1 MIKLFLSFN
10 FKTDKD
16 IADVIRQQLSVLG
29 IECVVM
35 GDIAKD
41 PPPDVVRSNIFA
53 CDAFLAIVSG
63 EKSDWVQN
71 EIGMAYAANKKH
83 IYGLVEEGVS
93 VGGLLPR
100 ITSYKQFHRDSMLA
114 LKKLIAKIASEFVE
128 DAANVG
134 LVEPTEILTS
144 TVKAGSPFS
153 RMPGG
158 SFAPT
163 IDRGAYE
170 HRNRGLITISFR
182 PPRLPS
188 GDFVLTIY
196 VPPEFD
202 LGRVIVDPDNH
213 IARDLPREVCRI
225 VVSKKKTKRYQGFS
239 YIETSLSFPE
249 ALPSL
254 SDGWVNLKLPDVA
267 APAISGRYAF
277 YGEGKVAVGSPVAET
292 SPFEFEPI
300 IVKGEVSPTTLSGT
314 IFTSKNTPFEG
325 QAVIRAVGI
334 AVDPYDPTHR
344 STGRPVEGR
353 FYMMLRDRGRYD
365 LSLAPGTYDV
375 YASALDGVE
384 YRIAAGIPVL
394 EDTTLDGF
402 LGDELS

>member
-10 FKTDKD
+10 FRTDKD
-16 IADVIRQQLSVLG
+16 VADAIRQQLSLLG
-29 IECVVM
+29 IECIVV

-53 CDAFLAIVSG
+53 CDAFLAIVSVD
-63 EKSDWVQN
+63 KSDWVQN
-71 EIGMAYAANKKH
+71 EIGIAYAASKKH

-100 ITSYKQFHRDSMLA
+100 ITSYKQFRRDSILE
-114 LKKLIAKIASEFVE
+114 LKKTIAKIASEFVE
-128 DAANVG
+128 DAANIG
-134 LVEPTEILTS
+134 LVEPSEMLTS

-153 RMPGG
+153 IMPE
-158 SFAPT
+158 SYAPT

-170 HRNRGLITISFR
+170 FRSRGAVTVSFR

-202 LGRVIVDPDNH
+202 LGRVVTSPDNH

-225 VVSKKKTKRYQGFS
+225 VAGKKRTRRYQGFS
-239 YIETSLSFPE
+239 FIETSLSFPE
-249 ALPSL
+249 VLPFL
-254 SDGWVNLKLPDVA
+254 SDGWVNLKLLDVT
-267 APAISGRYAF
+267 APLISGRYAF
-277 YGEGKVAVGSPVAET
+277 YGEGKVVVGSPTAET
-292 SPFEFEPI
+292 SPFEFEPVV
-300 IVKGEVSPTTLSGT
+300 VKGEVSPTTLSGM
-314 IFTSKNTPFEG
+314 IFASKDRPFEG
-325 QAVIRAVGI
+325 QGVVRAVGI
-334 AVDPYDPTHR
+334 AVDPYDPAHR

-353 FYMMLRDRGRYD
+353 FYIMLRDRGRYD

-394 EDTTLDGF
+394 EATTLDGF
-402 LGDELS
+402 LGSESS